1 MRGWRKMK
9 TVRSKMWMLCGALW
23 LGATAIAGTTLER
36 VNRTRTLNDV
46 VIDYYPPFGF
56 INDKNELDGFDI
68 DVARAMAERLGLK
81 LKLSTPGWE
90 TIVAGGWR
98 GRWDLCI
105 CSMSPTQE
113 RARVLDFP
121 VQYYSSPAVLVVH
134 QDDHRIN
141 SIADISGKRVGVG
154 LGSSYENYLNKALVI
169 PGAPPLS
176 FPFHDVKVIP
186 GDETIT
192 FRNLALGSGVRLDA
206 IVSDLATAQA
216 NVAATHVLRIVGGY
230 LYQEPN
236 MVATDKGDPEWNA
249 LVASTIKAMKAD
261 GTLAKIS
268 QRWFKSDITRD
279 VP

>member
-1 MRGWRKMK
+1 MK
-9 TVRSKMWMLCGALW
+9 RPVVNTLMAVAGLC
-23 LGATAIAGTTLER
+23 IAGTATAGVTLDR
-36 VNRTRTLNDV
+36 VNATKTLSDV

-68 DVARAMAERLGLK
+68 DVAKAMAQRLGLK

-105 CSMSPTQE
+105 CSMSPTTE
-113 RARVLDFP
+113 RAKVLDFP

-134 QDDHRIN
+134 QDDRRIH
-141 SIADISGKRVGVG
+141 SIEDISGKRVGIG
-154 LGSSYENYLNKALVI
+154 LGSSYESYLNKTLVI
-169 PGAPPLS
+169 PGKPALA
-176 FPFHDVKVIP
+176 FPFHDVKAIP

-192 FRNLALGSGVRLDA
+192 FRNLALGPGVRLDA
-206 IVSDLATAQA
+206 VISDLATAQA
-216 NVAATHVLRIVGGY
+216 NIAATHVLKIVGPY

-236 MVATDKGDPEWNA
+236 RVATDKGDPEWDA
-249 LVASTIKAMKAD
+249 VVARTIQAMKAD

-268 QRWFKSDITRD
+268 QHWFNIDITADAR
-279 VP
+279 

>member
-1 MRGWRKMK
+1 MKRQSARGL
-9 TVRSKMWMLCGALW
+9 VAAAAVCLAQASV
-23 LGATAIAGTTLER
+23 AGSTLDR
-36 VNRTRTLNDV
+36 INSTKVLSDA

-56 INDKNELDGFDI
+56 INDSNELDGFDI
-68 DVARAMAERLGLK
+68 DVARAVAQRLGLR

-134 QDDHRIN
+134 QDEHRIN

-154 LGSSYENYLNKALVI
+154 LGSSYERYLNEALTI
-169 PGAPPLS
+169 PGQPALTYA
-176 FPFHDVKVIP
+176 FHDVHIVP
-186 GDETIT
+186 GDESIT
-192 FRNLALGSGVRLDA
+192 FRNLALGPGVRLDA
-206 IVSDLATAQA
+206 VVADLATAQT
-216 NVAATHVLRIVGGY
+216 NIAATGVLRIVGGY

-236 MVATDKGDPEWNA
+236 MVATDKGDPEWEA
-249 LVASTIKAMKAD
+249 LVTRTIKAMKSD
-261 GTLAKIS
+261 GTLTKIS
-268 QRWFKSDITRD
+268 QRWFGTDITRD